1 MMIKRVPPNGTN
13 RESVRMSNRIDPL
26 RRLVT
31 GALAVLALGLG
42 AAQAQ
47 DTGMPDDARLVNP
60 GFLTVGTSDPV
71 YPPWMLNDSPESG
84 EGFENA
90 LIYALAAEMG
100 FAREQV
106 QWVRQTF
113 EQIIAPGDKPFD
125 FAINQVSVTPARA
138 EVVGFSQV
146 YYQSDKAVIALP
158 GSPVIGAT
166 SFADLR
172 GARWGAAIGTTD
184 LAYLEGVLGATN
196 VAVYDDQVGV
206 FQAMQAGQIDA
217 TVAAVPTALFAT
229 AVQIPEASI
238 VAILPPDA
246 ADEGHGLLF
255 EHGNTLI
262 PWVDAALSR
271 LIERGAVQ
279 EMVSTW
285 LVADPSL
292 PIITE

>member
-1 MMIKRVPPNGTN
+1 MPDKVHPFRTFV
-13 RESVRMSNRIDPL
+13 L
-26 RRLVT
+26 A
-31 GALAVLALGLG
+31 ALAAVSVGV

-47 DTGMPDDARLVNP
+47 DTGTPDDARLVNP
-60 GFLTVGTSDPV
+60 GMLTVGTSDPV
-71 YPPWMLNDSPESG
+71 YPPWMMNDDPASG
-84 EGFENA
+84 EGFESA
-90 LIYALAAEMG
+90 LIYALADEMG
-100 FAREQV
+100 FAADQV

-138 EVVGFSQV
+138 EVMGFSQV

-158 GSPVIGAT
+158 GSPVIGAA
-166 SFADLR
+166 SFDDLR
-172 GARWGAAIGTTD
+172 SARWGAAIGTTD
-184 LAYLEGVLGATN
+184 LAYLETVMGVAD

-246 ADEGHGLLF
+246 ADEGHGLIF
-255 EHGNTLI
+255 EQGSPLI
-262 PWVDAALSR
+262 PWVDAALSS
-271 LIERGAVQ
+271 LIAAGTVQ
-279 EMVSTW
+279 ELVETW
-285 LVADPSL
+285 LVADPDL

>member
-1 MMIKRVPPNGTN
+1 MLKPIAMLQ
-13 RESVRMSNRIDPL
+13 PL
-26 RRLVT
+26 
-31 GALAVLALGLG
+31 ALAAAMMLGLG
-42 AAQAQ
+42 TAQAQ
-47 DTGMPDDARLVNP
+47 DTGSPDDARLVQP
-60 GFLTVGTSDPV
+60 GMLTVGTSDPV

-90 LIYALAAEMG
+90 LVYALAAEMG

-106 QWVRQTF
+106 QWVRLTF

-138 EVVGFSQV
+138 EVVGFSQI

-166 SFADLR
+166 SMEALR
-172 GARWGAAIGTTD
+172 SARWGAAIGTTD
-184 LAYLEGVLGATN
+184 LAYLEGVLGATD

-238 VAILPPDA
+238 VAILPPDSG
-246 ADEGHGLLF
+246 DEGHGLLF
-255 EHGNTLI
+255 EHGNALI
-262 PWVDAALSR
+262 PWVDAALGR
-271 LIERGAVQ
+271 LIAAGTVQ
-279 EMVSTW
+279 GLVDTW
-285 LVADPSL
+285 LVADPNL
-292 PIITE
+292 PRITQ

>member
-1 MMIKRVPPNGTN
+1 ML
-13 RESVRMSNRIDPL
+13 ERITGLSPL
-26 RRLVT
+26 
-31 GALAVLALGLG
+31 ALAAAMMLGLG

-47 DTGMPDDARLVNP
+47 DTGTPDDARLLQP
-60 GFLTVGTSDPV
+60 GMLTVGTSDPV

-90 LIYALAAEMG
+90 LVYALAEEMG

-106 QWVRQTF
+106 QWVRLTF

-138 EVVGFSQV
+138 EVVGFSQI

-158 GSPVIGAT
+158 GSPVVGAT
-166 SFADLR
+166 TIEALR

-184 LAYLEGVLGATN
+184 LAYLESVLGVSD

-255 EHGNTLI
+255 EHGNALI
-262 PWVDAALSR
+262 PWVDAALGR
-271 LIERGAVQ
+271 LIADGTVQ
-279 EMVSTW
+279 GLVDTW
-285 LVADPSL
+285 LVADPNL
-292 PIITE
+292 PRITQ

>member
-1 MMIKRVPPNGTN
+1 
-13 RESVRMSNRIDPL
+13 MSDRIATPFL
-26 RRLVT
+26 
-31 GALAVLALGLG
+31 ALAAALTLAT
-42 AAQAQ
+42 AAPAQ
-47 DTGMPDDARLVNP
+47 DTGTPDDSRLVHP
-60 GFLTVGTSDPV
+60 GYLTVGTSDPV
-71 YPPWMLNDSPESG
+71 YPPWMMNDSPESG

-90 LIYALAAEMG
+90 LVYALAGEMG
-100 FAREQV
+100 FTHDQV
-106 QWVRQTF
+106 QWVRLTF

-158 GSPVIGAT
+158 GSPVVGAT

-184 LAYLEGVLGATN
+184 LAYLENVIGVSD

-238 VAILPPDA
+238 VAILPPDEH
-246 ADEGHGLLF
+246 DEGHGLLF
-255 EHGNTLI
+255 QHGNPLI
-262 PWVDAALSR
+262 PWVDAALGR
-271 LIERGAVQ
+271 LIEAGTVQ
-279 EMVSTW
+279 ELVNTW

-292 PIITE
+292 PIISE

>member
-1 MMIKRVPPNGTN
+1 MKFLTTLA
-13 RESVRMSNRIDPL
+13 SA
-26 RRLVT
+26 
-31 GALAVLALGLG
+31 ALALSLAVPAL
-42 AAQAQ
+42 AQ
-47 DTGMPDDARLVNP
+47 DTGTTDDARLLNP
-60 GFLTVGTSDPV
+60 GMLTVGTSDPV
-71 YPPWMLNDSPESG
+71 YPPWMMNDSPESG

-90 LIYALAAEMG
+90 LIYALAEEMG
-100 FAREQV
+100 FTREQV
-106 QWVRQTF
+106 QWTRLTF

-138 EVVGFSQV
+138 EVVSFSQV

-166 SFADLR
+166 SFEALR

-184 LAYLEGVLGATN
+184 MAYLEGVLGIAD
-196 VAVYDDQVGV
+196 VAVYNDQAGV

-255 EHGNTLI
+255 QFENPLV
-262 PWVDAALSR
+262 PWVDAALGR
-271 LIERGAVQ
+271 LIESGKVQ
-279 EMVSTW
+279 ELVDTW
-285 LVADPSL
+285 LVADPNL
-292 PIITE
+292 PRITE

>member
-1 MMIKRVPPNGTN
+1 MPDKVHPFRTLAMA
-13 RESVRMSNRIDPL
+13 
-26 RRLVT
+26 
-31 GALAVLALGLG
+31 ALAAVFFGV

-47 DTGMPDDARLVNP
+47 DTGTPDDARLVHP
-60 GFLTVGTSDPV
+60 GMLTVGTSDPV
-71 YPPWMLNDSPESG
+71 YPPWMMNDDPASG
-84 EGFENA
+84 EGFESA
-90 LIYALAAEMG
+90 LIYALADEMG
-100 FAREQV
+100 FAADQV

-113 EQIIAPGDKPFD
+113 EQIIAPGEKPFD

-138 EVVGFSQV
+138 EVMGFSQV

-158 GSPVIGAT
+158 GSPVIGAA

-172 GARWGAAIGTTD
+172 TARWGAAIGTTD
-184 LAYLEGVLGATN
+184 LAYLENVMGVAD

-246 ADEGHGLLF
+246 ADEGHGLIF
-255 EHGNTLI
+255 EQGSPLI
-262 PWVDAALSR
+262 PWVDAALSS
-271 LIERGAVQ
+271 LIAAGTVQ
-279 EMVSTW
+279 ELVETW
-285 LVADPSL
+285 LVADPDL